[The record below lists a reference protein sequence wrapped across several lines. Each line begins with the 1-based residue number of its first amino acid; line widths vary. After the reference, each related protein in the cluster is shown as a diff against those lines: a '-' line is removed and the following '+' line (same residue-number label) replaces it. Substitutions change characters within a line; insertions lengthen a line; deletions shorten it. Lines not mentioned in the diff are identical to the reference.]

1 MARPWDGGWR
11 GPALRIAASLA
22 AFACVAAALDRDTLA
37 PAYPARVAPAEEPAI
52 LGAIHDYQV
61 ACQDFYAT
69 GGDPALLDA
78 VPATKAAKHQIFR
91 DIGFLRDADLVL
103 VEDLA
108 ANTLLEAQM
117 VGPEAAEVLVF
128 EEWNWTLQ
136 RKGDRKLVSEVRGLG
151 QGFRYQVAREG
162 GRWVVASWDVEDVP
176 APTGIVENW

>member
-1 MARPWDGGWR
+1 
-11 GPALRIAASLA
+11 
-22 AFACVAAALDRDTLA
+22 
-37 PAYPARVAPAEEPAI
+37 
-52 LGAIHDYQV
+52 
-61 ACQDFYAT
+61 
-69 GGDPALLDA
+69 
-78 VPATKAAKHQIFR
+78 
-91 DIGFLRDADLVL
+91 
-103 VEDLA
+103 
-108 ANTLLEAQM
+108 M